1 MTDRHEELKDVG
13 SGPPTARPK
22 SVGQHDPLKGQID
35 PNDPGID
42 PSEYHLKPGDN
53 NNFTPESGGPAG
65 PVNIP
70 VKSKD

>member
-1 MTDRHEELKDVG
+1 MADKHEELKDVG

-22 SVGQHDPLKGQID
+22 SVGQHDPLEGQID

-42 PSEYHLKPGDN
+42 PAEYNLRPGDN
-53 NNFTPESGGPAG
+53 NNRTKDSPGPGG

-70 VKSKD
+70 VKGKE